1 MVRTVRGVFR
11 APLDRAEEGAVE
23 GQRGLEHDGHALAGA
38 DALGLQQ
45 IGEARRPGGQLAERV
60 LDQPSVGVGEAQRH
74 AVAGVTVHTL
84 VGEVQL
90 RAVTVDQRP
99 QRVP

>member
-1 MVRTVRGVFR
+1 
-11 APLDRAEEGAVE
+11 
-23 GQRGLEHDGHALAGA
+23 
-38 DALGLQQ
+38 
-45 IGEARRPGGQLAERV
+45 V
-60 LDQPSVGVGEAQRH
+60 LDQPAVGVGEAQRH
-74 AVAGVTVHTL
+74 AVAGVTVHAL